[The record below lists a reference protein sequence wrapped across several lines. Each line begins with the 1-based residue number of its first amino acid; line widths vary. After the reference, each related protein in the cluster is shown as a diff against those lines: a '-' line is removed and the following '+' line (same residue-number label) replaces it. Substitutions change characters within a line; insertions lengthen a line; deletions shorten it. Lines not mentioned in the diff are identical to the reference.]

1 MDKEKDGVNNQ
12 AGENKDPDFS
22 ENIFVNEDESVNDD
36 KQLDDEDLYESEINN
51 EVSEQDDS
59 EVSNK
64 EELKEDNISEE
75 EDISEI
81 ENLSNEINS
90 EETLDVKEKS
100 NESDKE
106 EKPNKSGFTK
116 KKKIITGVC
125 LCAALILGIV
135 ANNVVSKYEKIVYPR
150 AKLYESNISKLDE
163 NSLKEEIENVKNDIG
178 NSKIKIETK
187 NNKYDIKFSEL
198 IKSYNEEDLT
208 EEAMSYG
215 KDGNIIQQ
223 FGIITIGKSRDY
235 TFDIATD
242 DKAISEFVNKVYED
256 NSESSIE
263 PKVEINGEDIEII
276 KGKNGNVVD
285 KNSLI
290 DEIKST
296 IKDYDG
302 KNKEINLTV
311 NYIEEEPKISI
322 SDLEKVDTKISSY
335 STQYGTG
342 GGRGKNIEVATSKI
356 DDLLLM
362 PGEEF
367 SYENM
372 VGPVSQEN
380 GYTYAPVISN
390 GELVQGI
397 GGGVCQVSSTI
408 YNAQLKAGILPT
420 ERRNHS
426 KAVSY
431 VPRGLD
437 ATLASGSIDYKFK
450 NTYDYPLVINTYTS
464 SGRIY
469 IEFWSNKNS
478 TKGITYE
485 AVSYV
490 NGKVA
495 NTYLYGYDSNKNRVY
510 EKHIDTSVY
519 R

>member
-1 MDKEKDGVNNQ
+1 MDKEKDGVNDRSD
-12 AGENKDPDFS
+12 ENKGSNFN
-22 ENIFVNEDESVNDD
+22 ENAFVNDDESVNYS
-36 KQLDDEDLYESEINN
+36 QLDIDDLSELEISDEVPEQSNSEL
-51 EVSEQDDS
+51 
-59 EVSNK
+59 SNK
-64 EELKEDNISEE
+64 EDSNYSE
-75 EDISEI
+75 EDISNVENSKDKI
-81 ENLSNEINS
+81 EPVED
-90 EETLDVKEKS
+90 LDELDSKEKS
-100 NESDKE
+100 NQPEVEESI
-106 EKPNKSGFTK
+106 NKSRFTK

-125 LCAALILGIV
+125 LCVAVILGVV
-135 ANNVVSKYEKIVYPR
+135 ANNVASKYENIVYPR
-150 AKLYESNISKLDE
+150 ARLYESNISKLDE
-163 NSLKEEIENVKNDIG
+163 GSLKDEIDNVKNIMG
-178 NSKIKIETK
+178 NSKINIETK

-198 IKSYNEEDLT
+198 IKSYNEENLT
-208 EEAMSYG
+208 EEVMSYG
-215 KDGNIIQQ
+215 KDGNKLQQ
-223 FGIITIGKSRDY
+223 FGIITIGTSRDY
-235 TFDIATD
+235 KFDIVID
-242 DKAISEFVNKVYED
+242 DKAINEFVDKVYED

-263 PKVEINGEDIEII
+263 PSVEISGNEIKVI

-285 KNSLI
+285 RDSLI
-290 DEIKST
+290 NEIKST
-296 IKDYDG
+296 IEDYNG
-302 KNKEINLTV
+302 ENIENNVTV
-311 NYIEEEPKISI
+311 NYIKEEPKISTL
-322 SDLEKVDTKISSY
+322 DLEKIDTKISSY

-367 SYENM
+367 SYENT

-390 GELVQGI
+390 GNLVQGI
-397 GGGVCQVSSTI
+397 GGGVCQVSSTM

-437 ATLASGSIDYKFK
+437 ATLATGSIDYKFK

-464 SGRIY
+464 GGRIY
-469 IEFWSNKNS
+469 IEFWSNKNA
-478 TKGITYE
+478 TEGITYE
-485 AVSYV
+485 AVSYA

-495 NTYLYGYDSNKNRVY
+495 NTYLYGYDSNKNKVY

>member
-22 ENIFVNEDESVNDD
+22 ENIFVNEGEFVNDD

-100 NESDKE
+100 NEPDKE

-163 NSLKEEIENVKNDIG
+163 NSLKEEIENMKNNIG

-187 NNKYDIKFSEL
+187 NNKYGIKFSEL

-215 KDGNIIQQ
+215 KDGNILQQ
-223 FGIITIGKSRDY
+223 FGIITIGTSRDY
-235 TFDIATD
+235 TFDIAID
-242 DKAISEFVNKVYED
+242 DKAISEFVDKVYED

-263 PKVEINGEDIEII
+263 PKVEINGDDIEII

-437 ATLASGSIDYKFK
+437 AT
-450 NTYDYPLVINTYTS
+450 
-464 SGRIY
+464 
-469 IEFWSNKNS
+469 
-478 TKGITYE
+478 
-485 AVSYV
+485 
-490 NGKVA
+490 
-495 NTYLYGYDSNKNRVY
+495 
-510 EKHIDTSVY
+510 
-519 R
+519 